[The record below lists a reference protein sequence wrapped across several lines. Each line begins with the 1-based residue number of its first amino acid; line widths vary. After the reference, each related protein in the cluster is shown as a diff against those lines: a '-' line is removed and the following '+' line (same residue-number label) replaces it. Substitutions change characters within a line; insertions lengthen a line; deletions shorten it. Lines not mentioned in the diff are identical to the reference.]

1 MRGTVGSLYKTF
13 LEHALRQQ
21 GSLIQAC
28 SYAAQCKSKK
38 DVVVKNHNAEMPSL
52 GHKSTG
58 KGLAYSLL
66 SKTLKKD
73 LIKLSIVKSLKIFLD
88 GRLRYDLWD
97 IIQKAIRNGKD
108 FAIRKSILSCSPMC
122 VKKFS
127 QCR

>member
-1 MRGTVGSLYKTF
+1 M
-13 LEHALRQQ
+13 
-21 GSLIQAC
+21 
-28 SYAAQCKSKK
+28 
-38 DVVVKNHNAEMPSL
+38 VKNHNAEMPSL

-58 KGLAYSLL
+58 KGLAYPLL

-73 LIKLSIVKSLKIFLD
+73 LIKLSTVKSLKIFLD

-97 IIQKAIRNGKD
+97 IIQKAIKNGKD
-108 FAIRKSILSCSPMC
+108 FDIRKSILSCSPMC